1 MSGLSNWFQGID
13 LSRSIQWLMF
23 AGAALIAISVHE
35 SAHALSA
42 LWLGD
47 DTAKRMGRIS
57 LNPLRHLDVT
67 GFLMMVIA
75 HFGWAKPVPVNPY
88 RMTKIKSP
96 KVGMALTAAAG
107 PVSNVLLAFLFGI
120 GYEIAMGFLVKG
132 LVAGSVSPEDPLY
145 YLMQFLYVCFVLNTG
160 LAVFNLIPISP
171 LDGSKI
177 LAIFLPDKAHA
188 WLMRYERYGMFL
200 LIALLLW
207 GKLDGPLD
215 LLRGGLMD
223 AVTAVARPLAR
234 LLTGV

>member
-1 MSGLSNWFQGID
+1 
-13 LSRSIQWLMF
+13 
-23 AGAALIAISVHE
+23 
-35 SAHALSA
+35 
-42 LWLGD
+42 
-47 DTAKRMGRIS
+47 
-57 LNPLRHLDVT
+57 
-67 GFLMMVIA
+67 
-75 HFGWAKPVPVNPY
+75 
-88 RMTKIKSP
+88 
-96 KVGMALTAAAG
+96 
-107 PVSNVLLAFLFGI
+107 
-120 GYEIAMGFLVKG
+120 MGFLVKG
-132 LVAGSVSPEDPLY
+132 LVAGSVSPEGPLY

-223 AVTAVARPLAR
+223 AVTAVARPLAQ
-234 LLTGV
+234 LLIGA